1 MKETSA
7 GPARQL
13 AGAVITALVLR
24 WLRWSP
30 FYLLGSWR
38 PSWFDGTSYSLL
50 VAVEVLFLAWV
61 LDFLAGKRIDIEPNE
76 YAWIFVVAYF
86 AAAILGDILGF
97 IGHFLG

>member
-1 MKETSA
+1 
-7 GPARQL
+7 
-13 AGAVITALVLR
+13 
-24 WLRWSP
+24 
-30 FYLLGSWR
+30 
-38 PSWFDGTSYSLL
+38 
-50 VAVEVLFLAWV
+50 